1 MVKIVIPPRGSK
13 PQAPVAPVK
22 KAFVPPPPR
31 KMFTAPVQELAA
43 DAFNKPVLTTTK
55 KVGAIIKTGTPEAK
69 SSGLSVKITEL
80 LERYPLPPTPI
91 GDPFILDGWQVEDIE
106 ALIEWERVGLFL
118 PVGAGKTVMSTYICF
133 GWGSDKVIVV
143 VMPILI
149 RGWVKWINSIKGS
162 GGAVAYKGTPQKR
175 KALTL
180 DAGRFW
186 IMSYGVFKND
196 YPHLVKLFKDVPKIA
211 LAVDEAQNIKNP
223 ATQLFRKVY
232 AFSVGRSL
240 LLMTGTEM
248 NNPADA
254 YAYVKIKT
262 PSVYRDFGHFEQVH
276 VAKRDFFDKVT
287 EWRELDLM
295 YDNLYMNSSHRLDE
309 EVNKNRPRGRYIPFP
324 YDLDPAHKHIYD
336 KLAEQMLLESTDGG
350 KVDATSTNLLLMA
363 SQQLVV
369 NWAKYAAG
377 TSWEESPEY
386 RPAAFDVLDALIEMT
401 AFDQP
406 GKPNKFIVWTWFKE
420 TTRTVKAYLESLYP
434 GRVAVAYSESNSDKE
449 FARFEEDPTCAWI
462 VAQPLSVGAGVNP
475 QYVCYNAVFIETPD
489 QPIIFRQAAGRIDRR
504 GVIAPPNIW
513 IATATGTVQGS
524 LYSNLLNNDELVSKV
539 KRNPN
544 DVRRLLQGG

>member
-1 MVKIVIPPRGSK
+1 
-13 PQAPVAPVK
+13 
-22 KAFVPPPPR
+22 
-31 KMFTAPVQELAA
+31 
-43 DAFNKPVLTTTK
+43 
-55 KVGAIIKTGTPEAK
+55 
-69 SSGLSVKITEL
+69 
-80 LERYPLPPTPI
+80 
-91 GDPFILDGWQVEDIE
+91 
-106 ALIEWERVGLFL
+106 
-118 PVGAGKTVMSTYICF
+118 
-133 GWGSDKVIVV
+133 
-143 VMPILI
+143 
-149 RGWVKWINSIKGS
+149 
-162 GGAVAYKGTPQKR
+162 
-175 KALTL
+175 
-180 DAGRFW
+180 
-186 IMSYGVFKND
+186 
-196 YPHLVKLFKDVPKIA
+196 
-211 LAVDEAQNIKNP
+211 
-223 ATQLFRKVY
+223 
-232 AFSVGRSL
+232 
-240 LLMTGTEM
+240 
-248 NNPADA
+248 
-254 YAYVKIKT
+254 
-262 PSVYRDFGHFEQVH
+262 
-276 VAKRDFFDKVT
+276 
-287 EWRELDLM
+287 
-295 YDNLYMNSSHRLDE
+295 
-309 EVNKNRPRGRYIPFP
+309 
-324 YDLDPAHKHIYD
+324 
-336 KLAEQMLLESTDGG
+336 
-350 KVDATSTNLLLMA
+350 MA